1 MPELT
6 NHGCINSKSSS
17 LELSWPVDVRNH
29 VHLPYGGMP
38 IISTLRIEPYPVKGV
53 GWGGGGG
60 GGGGGGWVG
69 GGGGYS

>member
-17 LELSWPVDVRNH
+17 LELSWPVDVQNH

-53 GWGGGGG
+53 GGIFLTS
-60 GGGGGGWVG
+60 VL
-69 GGGGYS
+69 SDF